1 MFTVQRSVKPKL
13 PLSTRQGPC
22 GSAFVRGVAFWLP
35 RLAPQLR
42 DRLSVDSHR
51 YGTSRGASRRD
62 VYLSF
67 SAVNSS
73 GGIPASGEDFAGLFH
88 RGRALGAAVGRRLRP
103 SLRTGVLRR
112 RFLAGILRS
121 SIQAMI

>member
-1 MFTVQRSVKPKL
+1 MFTVQRNVKPKL

-22 GSAFVRGVAFWLP
+22 GSALVRGVAFWLP

-42 DRLSVDSHR
+42 DRLSVDSHM

-67 SAVNSS
+67 SAINPS
-73 GGIPASGEDFAGLFH
+73 GGIPASGEDFAGLSIA
-88 RGRALGAAVGRRLRP
+88 GGLLALL
-103 SLRTGVLRR
+103 S
-112 RFLAGILRS
+112 AGG
-121 SIQAMI
+121 

>member
-1 MFTVQRSVKPKL
+1 M
-13 PLSTRQGPC
+13 
-22 GSAFVRGVAFWLP
+22 
-35 RLAPQLR
+35 
-42 DRLSVDSHR
+42 
-51 YGTSRGASRRD
+51 YGTSRGASRRH

-73 GGIPASGEDFAGLFH
+73 GGIAASGEDFAGLFR
-88 RGRALGAAVGRRLRP
+88 RGRALDAAVGRRLRP

-121 SIQAMI
+121 SIQAMIGLKPPKYRGVPRKTRDVTDFARLSPLMAAPVADATLSS